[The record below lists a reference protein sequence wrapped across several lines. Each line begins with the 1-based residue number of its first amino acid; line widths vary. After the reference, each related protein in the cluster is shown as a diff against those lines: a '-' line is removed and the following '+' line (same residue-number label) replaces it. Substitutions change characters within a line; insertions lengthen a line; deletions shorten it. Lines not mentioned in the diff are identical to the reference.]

1 MKIAIIGWY
10 GTETIGDR
18 AILAGLLSVFS
29 EAFGKFELL
38 LGSLNPVFTERTV
51 YEDISFYRK
60 CAENQNISISIF
72 DSQKASE
79 LRKAIRK
86 CDMLAIGGGPLM
98 DLIEMR
104 MLDYAFV
111 YAKRKKKPTA
121 LLGCGWGPL
130 KERGTIDI
138 AKRLVSLADLS
149 IFRDNIS
156 KQQCQYNGLNG
167 VEMHALIDPAFFA
180 CDRFLQIVDE
190 RRYCSFVAVN
200 LRDVQVEANHYAQGN
215 YATLFS
221 EMLKTIV
228 GQLNLPIKLIPM
240 HNFNIGGDDR
250 VFLDKVMHACGCGSV
265 STIWETLS
273 LYDTMLLY
281 YHAKYCFGM
290 RFHSVVLQSYL
301 NGNNYIID
309 YTDPQSGK
317 TIGMLRQLNLWENYQ
332 DRYFSLFDSQ
342 LSTVDFKLSENRTCA
357 ISKDLI
363 AKYKKEYV
371 QLLKAVI

>member
-1 MKIAIIGWY
+1 MKIAVIGWY

-29 EAFGKFELL
+29 EAFGEFELL

-51 YEDISFYRK
+51 YEDMDFYRK
-60 CAENQNISISIF
+60 CAKNQNISITVF
-72 DSQKASE
+72 NSQKDSE
-79 LRKAIRK
+79 LRKAIRICK
-86 CDMLAIGGGPLM
+86 LLAIGGGPLM

-104 MLDYAFV
+104 MLEYAFV

-130 KERGTIDI
+130 KERDTIDI

-149 IFRDNIS
+149 IFRDNTS
-156 KQQCQYNGLNG
+156 KRQCNDLNG
-167 VEMHALIDPAFFA
+167 FEIQALIDPAFFA

-190 RRYCSFVAVN
+190 RSNRSFVAVN
-200 LRDVQVEANHYAQGN
+200 LRDVKAEANHYAQGN
-215 YATLFS
+215 YTTLFAD
-221 EMLKTIV
+221 MLKTIA
-228 GQLNLPIKLIPM
+228 GQLDLPIKLIPM

-250 VFLDKVMHACGCGSV
+250 VFLDQVVHGCGCGNV
-265 STIWETLS
+265 STVWETLS

-301 NGNNYIID
+301 NGYNYIID
-309 YTDPQSGK
+309 YTDPQTGK
-317 TIGMLRQLNLWENYQ
+317 IIGMLRQLDILEKYE

-342 LSTVDFKLSENRTCA
+342 LSTIDFKLSETRACT
-357 ISKDLI
+357 ISKDVI
-363 AKYKKEYV
+363 TKYKKEYV
-371 QLLKAVI
+371 RLLKAII